1 MDPALSDRHPAA
13 PAAPRCVPK
22 GMSVGKTVGAA
33 FSVTL
38 GALVLAFASLPA
50 AAQAAPVAAPQVGA
64 VAAGIQPHRAI
75 YKMSLLSA
83 RNSSKVSDVR
93 GRMMFEWADA
103 CDGWTTEQR
112 FQLRFVYSEGDE
124 MAMNTNYTTWEA
136 KDGRRYRFN
145 VRKLINGEVDDDVRG
160 EANLGANDGAG
171 TAQFTKPEP
180 QEMPL
185 PAAAMFPT
193 AHTLAILEHALKGEN
208 FFSRTVFDGADA
220 EGPTEV
226 STVIGQAGAAK
237 DGGKSALLRDAKA
250 WPVRMAFFPTHSDSA
265 QPEYEMSLRLLQN
278 GIAESMQIDYG
289 DFTVNAILDTIE
301 ALPKSGC

>member
-1 MDPALSDRHPAA
+1 MW
-13 PAAPRCVPK
+13 
-22 GMSVGKTVGAA
+22 GKLLGAA
-33 FSVTL
+33 TGVALGAAVTL
-38 GALVLAFASLPA
+38 VGG
-50 AAQAAPVAAPQVGA
+50 GA
-64 VAAGIQPHRAI
+64 VAPARAATLPSALPSSSEVAAAIQPHRAI
-75 YKMSLLSA
+75 YTMSLLSA

-136 KDGRRYRFN
+136 KDGLRYRFN

-160 EANLGANDGAG
+160 EANLIPNGGG
-171 TAQFTKPEP
+171 TAHFTKPEP
-180 QEMPL
+180 QEIAL
-185 PAAAMFPT
+185 PAGAMFPT
-193 AHTLAILEHALKGEN
+193 AHTLAILDHARRGEN
-208 FFSRTVFDGADA
+208 FFSRTIFDGADA
-220 EGPTEV
+220 EGATEV
-226 STVIGQAGAAK
+226 STVIGQPGPAKDAAK
-237 DGGKSALLRDAKA
+237 DALLRDAKT

-289 DFTVNAILDTIE
+289 DFTVNAILEKIE
-301 ALPKSGC
+301 ALPRSGC

>member
-1 MDPALSDRHPAA
+1 MSDRHTATPSA
-13 PAAPRCVPK
+13 RHTTM
-22 GMSVGKTVGAA
+22 GMTVGAA

-38 GALVLAFASLPA
+38 GALALLASLPA
-50 AAQAAPVAAPQVGA
+50 AAQAAPVAAPQPGAAAVSA
-64 VAAGIQPHRAI
+64 VAADIQPHRAI
-75 YKMSLLSA
+75 YRMSLLSA

-112 FQLRFVYSEGDE
+112 FQLRFAYSEGDE

-160 EANLGANDGAG
+160 EANLGAGEGAG
-171 TAQFTKPEP
+171 SAQFTKPEP

-185 PAAAMFPT
+185 PAATMFPT
-193 AHTLAILEHALKGEN
+193 AHTLAILDHALRGEH

-220 EGPTEV
+220 EGATEV
-226 STVIGQAGAAK
+226 STVIGQAGAPK
-237 DGGKSALLRDAKA
+237 ESGKNALLRDIKA